1 MVYCFHYHYRLPS
14 ETTGRSDEPIRST
27 PLDKAMKKTPEKKM
41 TKPKRPAS
49 AQRIRRILILSYLV
63 ITLVAVAASSIPV
76 LLLSSKALK
85 NKVTSLLYTYTSQIV
100 QNSDTYLSDYESQA
114 LLLFADSSALQYDP
128 DDTSLSQ
135 ETRNATENRLKNT
148 LQRIRVMKNYG
159 DLFLVSP
166 ANHLIGSPSLYTQT
180 TYGTMLYSTFH
191 DALIESGGE
200 SVWLP
205 VLGKDNSRIYYVRE
219 LNPQLLLITSVYAMD
234 FTNVFVTPVDF
245 SDICVRLISQD
256 HTVIYSTTSDD
267 IGQPLPE
274 EIEKRLGEHPNSAFF
289 SQDYLISEAESSHG
303 FTVVCSVAAK
313 EILSDV
319 YDLRLLTLTIAG
331 VTLFLAVLISFLLS
345 RQITKPLAVVM
356 DNLHQRA
363 EYDLLTNLLDKKTF
377 EEHVD
382 RYLSS
387 CGPEMSCS
395 YLQIDLDNFKNI
407 NDTCGHAVGDEV
419 LASVGAL
426 LNSTF
431 RKDDIKGRIGG
442 DEFAVLLCA
451 EGKSPEKLCEITHES
466 CIRLFSS
473 MKYLS
478 TTIAQ
483 KTGTKDVTVSASVG
497 IAILGCDGNT
507 FQELYQCADKA
518 LYVSKRSGKNRFT
531 FYESV

>member
-1 MVYCFHYHYRLPS
+1 
-14 ETTGRSDEPIRST
+14 
-27 PLDKAMKKTPEKKM
+27 MKKTHSKKSK
-41 TKPKRPAS
+41 KPKRPAS
-49 AQRIRRILILSYLV
+49 APRIRRILILSYLV
-63 ITLVAVAASSIPV
+63 ITLASVAAISIPV
-76 LLLSSKALK
+76 LLLSSNALK
-85 NKVTSLLYTYTSQIV
+85 NKVTSLLYTYTSQLV
-100 QNSDTYLSDYESQA
+100 QNADTYLSGYESQT
-114 LLLFADSSALQYDP
+114 LLLFADSSARQYDP
-128 DDTSLSQ
+128 DDTSVSPDA
-135 ETRNATENRLKNT
+135 RNATNNRLKNT
-148 LQRIRVMKNYG
+148 LNRIRIMKNYS

-166 ANHLIGSPSLYTQT
+166 SNHLIGTPSLYTQT
-180 TYGTMLYSTFH
+180 RYGTTLYSTFH
-191 DALIESGGE
+191 DALVESGSD

-205 VLGKDNSRIYYVRE
+205 VFSRDNSRIYYVRE
-219 LNPQLLLITSVYAMD
+219 LNPQLLLVSSVYAMD
-234 FTNVFVTPVDF
+234 FTNIFVTPVDF

-267 IGQPLPE
+267 IGQPLPK
-274 EIEKRLGEHPNSAFF
+274 EIEKRLGEHPNSAAF
-289 SQDYLISEAESSHG
+289 SQDYLISEAECDHG
-303 FTVVCSVAAK
+303 FTVVCSVAARQ
-313 EILSDV
+313 ILSDV
-319 YDLRLLTLTIAG
+319 YDLRLLTLMIAG
-331 VTLFLAVLISFLLS
+331 CTLLLAVLVSLILS
-345 RQITKPLAVVM
+345 KQITRPLGVVM

-382 RYLSS
+382 RYLTSVES
-387 CGPEMSCS
+387 EISCS

-451 EGKSPEKLCEITHES
+451 DGKSPEKLREITRES

-478 TTIAQ
+478 TTISQ
-483 KTGTKDVTVSASVG
+483 KTGAKDVTVSASVG
-497 IAILGCDGNT
+497 IAIFGCDGTN
-507 FQELYQCADKA
+507 FQELYECADKA

>member
-1 MVYCFHYHYRLPS
+1 MN
-14 ETTGRSDEPIRST
+14 
-27 PLDKAMKKTPEKKM
+27 
-41 TKPKRPAS
+41 KPKRSAS
-49 AQRIRRILILSYLV
+49 AQRIRKILIVSYLF
-63 ITLVAVAASSIPV
+63 ITLASVAAISIPV
-76 LLLSSKALK
+76 LLLSSNALK
-85 NKVTSLLYTYTSQIV
+85 NKVTSLLYTYTSQLV
-100 QNSDTYLSDYESQA
+100 QNSDTYLSGYESQA
-114 LLLFADSSALQYDP
+114 LLLFADSSALQYNP
-128 DDTSLSQ
+128 DDASISQ
-135 ETRNATENRLKNT
+135 ETRNATETRLKST

-166 ANHLIGSPSLYTQT
+166 ANHLIGTPSLYTQT
-180 TYGTMLYSTFH
+180 KYGTMLYSTFH
-191 DALIESGGE
+191 DALAESGGE
-200 SVWLP
+200 SVWIP

-219 LNPQLLLITSVYAMD
+219 LNPQLLLVASVYAMD

-256 HTVIYSTTSDD
+256 HTIIYSTTSDD

-274 EIEKRLGEHPNSAFF
+274 EIENRLGEHPNSASF
-289 SQDYLISEAESSHG
+289 SQDYLISEAECSHG

-319 YDLRLLTLTIAG
+319 YDLRLLTLMIAG
-331 VTLFLAVLISFLLS
+331 STLLLAILVSFILS
-345 RQITKPLAVVM
+345 KQITKPLAVVM

-387 CGPEMSCS
+387 CEPGISCS

-419 LASVGAL
+419 IASVGAL

-431 RKDDIKGRIGG
+431 RKDDIKGRVGG

-451 EGKSPEKLCEITHES
+451 EGKSPEKLSEITRES

-483 KTGTKDVTVSASVG
+483 KTGAKDVTVSASVG
-497 IAILGCDGNT
+497 IAIFGCYGNN
-507 FQELYQCADKA
+507 FQELYESADKA
-518 LYVSKRSGKNRFT
+518 LYISKRTGKNRFT